1 MLEARFPHWRCEDQ
15 FDIAPVYFG
24 GPLFRLTFSRFE
36 RPLCQL
42 SLQVPQSATGPI
54 LSDERCSANGGF
66 QETENLR

>member
-1 MLEARFPHWRCEDQ
+1 MLEAHFPNWRCEDQ

-42 SLQVPQSATGPI
+42 SLQVPPVRYRANSLRRTV
-54 LSDERCSANGGF
+54 LSERRVSGN
-66 QETENLR
+66 